1 MKKKNTN
8 CQKTHISNYYI
19 DQSEDS
25 RKKHKKKTNRIRH
38 RGTKFKSE
46 SRRHPF
52 IQPSIYRYHLDD
64 ATKYNN
70 HIIQVVL
77 FKLCIQILAYFN
89 IRNWREEN
97 YIYYLYICCQTEH
110 SCQYINPRIAHRHS
124 YTPQMGIHFQLRMT
138 PRNKSNKLLIFK
150 ILLLIVGYRY
160 KEEEK
165 TTFINNNFFLDFH
178 QEIRELFG
186 MHVDNEYAYTPCDQ
200 CLWQWCLLQQLY

>member
-97 YIYYLYICCQTEH
+97 YIYYLYICC
-110 SCQYINPRIAHRHS
+110 
-124 YTPQMGIHFQLRMT
+124 
-138 PRNKSNKLLIFK
+138 
-150 ILLLIVGYRY
+150 
-160 KEEEK
+160 
-165 TTFINNNFFLDFH
+165 
-178 QEIRELFG
+178 
-186 MHVDNEYAYTPCDQ
+186 
-200 CLWQWCLLQQLY
+200 